1 MRAALVIVMSL
12 GLVACGSDRALEEQR
27 QSFEGQIS
35 SLQERV
41 SSLEAERQD
50 LQQELGTSLEEE
62 YSFVTAQIADL
73 QTQVA
78 ALEVR
83 RDELQTELAAAGIEV
98 PPSETGGQTGGAA
111 ELIEMLEGALG
122 SGGVREGTGG
132 AADVSGGLLETGGT
146 SETRSEDEGAGETGG
161 AN

>member
-1 MRAALVIVMSL
+1 MRAGLVVVITL

-73 QTQVA
+73 RAQLG

-83 RDELQTELAAAGIEV
+83 RDELRRELEAAGITV
-98 PPSETGGQTGGAA
+98 APLETGGQTGGAA
-111 ELIEMLEGALG
+111 EMIEMLESALD
-122 SGGVREGTGG
+122 SGGVV
-132 AADVSGGLLETGGT
+132 DVTGGLLETGGA
-146 SETRSEDEGAGETGG
+146 STGG
-161 AN
+161 TD